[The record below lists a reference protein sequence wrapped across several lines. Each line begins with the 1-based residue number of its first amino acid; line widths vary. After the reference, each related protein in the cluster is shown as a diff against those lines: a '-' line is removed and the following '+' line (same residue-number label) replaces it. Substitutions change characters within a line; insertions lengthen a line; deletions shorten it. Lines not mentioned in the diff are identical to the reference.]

1 MGTRDRG
8 VSDRDLDR
16 MSLKAFWQAVEE
28 RLTAHSADELRAIL
42 RAMAQATPPTQRAAF
57 LDQLKPAKGM
67 SASLQKKL
75 RQDEL
80 LNDIDDLIQDI
91 QEATDGA
98 GVWEDDSDPSG
109 GDYGGGYYND
119 EDSLGPYDVF
129 VEPMAGLF
137 DRVQAVFKHGNVAL
151 ARQAYQKLFEEAL
164 HLEDEYG
171 RGVRPEDLAGVD
183 VGECRARYLRAV
195 YETES
200 PKTRPRKLLEQM
212 QQSRAWISEPR
223 PRLTDLIEISTAP
236 LPDQAEFLAAWIA
249 LLRREKGAEADA
261 WLREAILLAE
271 GTAGLA
277 ALARAEGKQ
286 RPRVYLDWFQALGAE
301 GNDQA
306 VLTEAQT
313 ALKTVPA
320 KLPIRAAIADYLC
333 AAAAR
338 LGDAE
343 ALRAGR
349 WEALDAA
356 PTLPRLLDL
365 WDVMPEGK
373 ARTKQLRRAAQHV
386 AAYLARRPRSDLAFE
401 PWGEDRLETPAWIDK
416 SVLVHAYVLAGDLAS
431 IHALATKEKVLGW
444 SDSDN
449 SQGLVVPL
457 FLVLL
462 SGKPLNALPANLK
475 RVWHDALEIS
485 LGRADWRE
493 PEATE
498 RNTGKRL
505 EHLYAGHIT
514 QLVLSQN
521 QQTQFMAWCLRM
533 AKRRAEAIVGEQH
546 RRSYDKAAQL
556 LAACAELLRLRGET
570 EAARAFV
577 NQMRERFPRHRAFQA
592 ELDAAT
598 GRAQRSR

>member
-1 MGTRDRG
+1 MGTRNRG
-8 VSDRDLDR
+8 VSDRDPDR
-16 MSLKAFWQAVEE
+16 TSLKAFWEAVEE
-28 RLTAHSADELRAIL
+28 RLTARSADELRAIL

-57 LDQLKPAKGM
+57 LDQLMPAKGV

-91 QEATDGA
+91 QEAADGA

-129 VEPMAGLF
+129 VEPVAGLF
-137 DRVQAVFKHGNVAL
+137 DRVQAVFEHGNVAL

-212 QQSRAWISEPR
+212 QQSRAWISGPR

-249 LLRREKGAEADA
+249 LLRREKGTEADA

-277 ALARAEGKQ
+277 ALARAEGKK
-286 RPRVYLDWFQALGAE
+286 RPRAYLDWFQALEGE

-373 ARTKQLRRAAQHV
+373 ARTKQMRRAAQHV

-431 IHALATKEKVLGW
+431 IHALATNEKVLGW

-485 LGRADWRE
+485 LGLADWRE

-546 RRSYDKAAQL
+546 RRSYDKASQL
-556 LAACAELLRLRGET
+556 LAACTEVLRLRGET
-570 EAARAFV
+570 EAAQAFL
-577 NQMRERFPRHRAFQA
+577 NEMRERFPRHRAFQA
-592 ELDAAT
+592 ELDAAA
-598 GRAQRSR
+598 GRAQSSR